1 MKYTW
6 LVEKYLEGELSGEA
20 LHKFE
25 LEILRTPEVAE
36 EVERVRSMNHFI
48 QEQHQKL
55 HDSIGLIEDYED
67 SENVIDEEVIRQD
80 LESLKVRKISAKQK
94 DVNDIR
100 AKLTESRI
108 SHALTNQQSNKVL
121 VRKVSVWLA
130 AASVAILL
138 ATSSLLLIGKKGPV
152 DYMAVYEQYY
162 SAPLADISERSSTL
176 GTNSTY
182 AMALREYNQAS
193 YEIAYQLFDDIP
205 EEFVHNNYY
214 FLYKGITAMELG
226 DFQAA
231 IELFDHLMTDPVRK
245 HKAMWYA
252 GLSYLGLED
261 ARAARSVFK
270 DIVKTDGHFKKQA
283 RMLLRSI

>member
-36 EVERVRSMNHFI
+36 EVERVRSMNHFM

-55 HDSIGLIEDYED
+55 QDSIGLIEDYED
-67 SENVIDEEVIRQD
+67 SENVIDEEAIRQD
-80 LESLKVRKISAKQK
+80 LEGLKIRKIITERK
-94 DVNDIR
+94 DIIDIK
-100 AKLTESRI
+100 AKLTESRV
-108 SHALTNQQSNKVL
+108 SHVLTNQQSRKIL
-121 VRKVSVWLA
+121 VKKVSLWLA
-130 AASVAILL
+130 AASVA
-138 ATSSLLLIGKKGPV
+138 LLLGTSFLLPFGKKGPV

-162 SAPLADISERSSTL
+162 TAPLADVSERSVADRTI
-176 GTNSTY
+176 STY
-182 AMALREYNQAS
+182 EMALQMYNQAM

-205 EEFVHNNYY
+205 EESVHNNYY

-226 DFQAA
+226 NFQEA

-245 HKAMWYA
+245 HKAMWYT

-261 ARAARSVFK
+261 AKAARGVFK
-270 DIVKTDGHFKKQA
+270 DIIKSDGHFKKQA
-283 RMLLRSI
+283 RDLLRSI

>member
-36 EVERVRSMNHFI
+36 EVERVRSMNHFM

-55 HDSIGLIEDYED
+55 KDSIGLIEDYED

-94 DVNDIR
+94 DVIDIR

-138 ATSSLLLIGKKGPV
+138 ATASLLLIGKKGPV
-152 DYMAVYEQYY
+152 DYMAVYKQYY

-176 GTNSTY
+176 GPNSTY

-205 EEFVHNNYY
+205 EASVHNNYY

-261 ARAARSVFK
+261 ARTARSVFK